1 LRKIAVSQQIER
13 AYDAGLSFTSPLPFY
28 GEPML
33 AGDTSYTWKKPVLVL
48 VDELAGSCGDVFPML
63 VKANGAAKLFGER
76 TWGLGG
82 NVEGFTL
89 NYSLADVRLTRGL
102 FAAYRGEQA
111 TYEDAVY
118 AENNGVTPDI
128 PFKRTLE
135 DFRKGYVGYVKAFAD
150 EAVKLTQPQP

>member
-1 LRKIAVSQQIER
+1 
-13 AYDAGLSFTSPLPFY
+13 
-28 GEPML
+28 
-33 AGDTSYTWKKPVLVL
+33 
-48 VDELAGSCGDVFPML
+48 
-63 VKANGAAKLFGER
+63 
-76 TWGLGG
+76 
-82 NVEGFTL
+82 
-89 NYSLADVRLTRGL
+89 L

-150 EAVKLTQPQP
+150 EAVKLTLPQP